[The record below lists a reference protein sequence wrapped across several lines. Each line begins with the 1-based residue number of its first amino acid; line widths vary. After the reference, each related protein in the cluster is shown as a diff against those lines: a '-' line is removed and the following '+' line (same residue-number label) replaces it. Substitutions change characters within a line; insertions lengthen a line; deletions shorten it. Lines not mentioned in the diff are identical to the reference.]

1 MLFFFHVAF
10 DAVIDQKVR
19 EKLHTIPTTFAFGDG
34 EMEAIEAG
42 VASIFGDPRG
52 AAHACVRLL
61 GEILAAPSVTRP
73 AIDGNPW
80 RGGGSVAE
88 ERERQRVQERRPPRA
103 LAIPRGAAP
112 PAWPGA
118 HNTPRA
124 ARPTG
129 RDRA

>member
-1 MLFFFHVAF
+1 
-10 DAVIDQKVR
+10 VR

-80 RGGGSVAE
+80 CGGGSLAE
-88 ERERQRVQERRPPRA
+88 KRERQRIQKR
-103 LAIPRGAAP
+103 
-112 PAWPGA
+112 
-118 HNTPRA
+118 
-124 ARPTG
+124 
-129 RDRA
+129 

>member
-52 AAHACVRLL
+52 AAHACVRPL
-61 GEILAAPSVTRP
+61 GEILAAASVTPP
-73 AIDGNPW
+73 AVDRNP
-80 RGGGSVAE
+80 RCGGGGPGGEPGAA
-88 ERERQRVQERRPPRA
+88 RGPERRARPGPGGPA
-103 LAIPRGAAP
+103 GAADP
-112 PAWPGA
+112 S
-118 HNTPRA
+118 
-124 ARPTG
+124 
-129 RDRA
+129 